1 MKLTSKHQYFRPKP
15 NSGLYENAFLRTGRT
30 IIEKDFIHIIWFFG
44 YMENSEEVKVMEL
57 PPISFGEKQT
67 TLILDENDIEVDIV
81 EFLMDGGTYDKS
93 RVVHWGRPSK
103 NDMINIYLNPES
115 LQRDLELTDT
125 EPQRQIA
132 KDWVLENVFAFGNS
146 VGEDFEFET
155 I

>member
-1 MKLTSKHQYFRPKP
+1 MKLISKTQYFRPKP
-15 NSGLYENAFLRTGRT
+15 NSGLYENAFLKTGRT
-30 IIEKDFIHIIWFFG
+30 IIENDFISIVWFFG
-44 YMENSEEVKVMEL
+44 YTENDKDIIVSEL
-57 PPISFGEKQT
+57 PPITFGEKQT

-81 EFLMDGGTYDKS
+81 EFLMGGGTYDKS

-115 LQRDLELTDT
+115 LQGDLELTDI

-146 VGEDFEFET
+146 IGENFEFEV
-155 I
+155 